1 MKRTLPALGT
11 DNKKPRLGNMDSES
25 LNAAADIAIPPE
37 ITLSKGVNAMSNFI
51 DSNKTMKR
59 DEIASI
65 KKLLASAYEFA
76 PLAMQRSD
84 IYDLVE
90 ENWSEVIYD
99 REDES
104 SSLAE
109 ILYTEGGWTE
119 ATLLKFLGESPTPFV
134 VPPLSR
140 LESRVLWASIR
151 YQVGMKELRNIAK
164 FGISLPEEWLGIK
177 LKFKEFGKKGGTD
190 FAKKLSAT
198 IEYNQSRFIG
208 KKDYFFRPLCDE
220 LGGFELS
227 KNFVKISLVSI
238 FVICCDPALLV
249 SSVKKI
255 KGTWGSAARSKCKTA
270 WTNAVNKAIE
280 ENSVKYPST
289 LQLFQNLFPNVLK

>member
-1 MKRTLPALGT
+1 MKRAMPALGT
-11 DNKKPRLGNMDSES
+11 DNKKPRLGNMES
-25 LNAAADIAIPPE
+25 LNADADIAIPPE
-37 ITLSKGVNAMSNFI
+37 ITLPQGVNAMSNFI
-51 DSNKTMKR
+51 NSKKTLKR
-59 DEIASI
+59 DEVASI
-65 KKLLASAYEFA
+65 EKLLASAYEVA

-84 IYDLVE
+84 IYDLVKE
-90 ENWSEVIYD
+90 SWSEVIYD
-99 REDES
+99 GDDKS
-104 SSLAE
+104 LSLAE

-134 VPPLSR
+134 VPPLCE

-151 YQVGMKELRNIAK
+151 YQVGMQELRGIAK
-164 FGISLPEEWLGIK
+164 FGIILPEEWLGIK

-190 FAKKLSAT
+190 FAKKLAAT

-220 LGGFELS
+220 LGGFVLS
-227 KNFVKISLVSI
+227 ENFVKISLVSI

-255 KGTWGSAARSKCKTA
+255 KGTWGSSARSKCKTA

-280 ENSVKYPST
+280 EDSVKYPST